1 MKTQYIAPDFY
12 LKAFNCSHCHVYA
25 KQDWSEMQGA
35 SEVHSGGH
43 KVKLY
48 INDFHVSYCNSCEG
62 NTIWKDGNI
71 IYPLNSNVEPA
82 NLDLP
87 DDIINDYNE
96 AANVLNLSPR
106 SSAALLRLA
115 IQKLC
120 KHLGEPGEN
129 INADIKSLVKKGLP
143 PKVQEA
149 LDTVRVIGNECVHPG
164 EINLNDNRKIANTLF
179 KLVNFIATKLIS
191 EPKEIDEMYG
201 SLPESKLN
209 AINTRDQKA

>member
-1 MKTQYIAPDFY
+1 MKLQYIAPE
-12 LKAFNCSHCHVYA
+12 LNLLAFNCPHCHVYA
-25 KQDWSEMQGA
+25 KQDWSDMQC
-35 SEVHSGGH
+35 SKKITTDHTHSFS
-43 KVKLY
+43 KKE
-48 INDFHVSYCNSCEG
+48 FSVSYCSSCYG
-62 NTIWKDGNI
+62 NTIWNDNSI
-71 IYPLNSNVEPA
+71 IFPQNTIVEPA

-87 DDIINDYNE
+87 DDIIEDYNE

-120 KHLGEPGEN
+120 KHLGESGVN
-129 INADIKSLVKKGLP
+129 INDDIKSLVKKGLP

-164 EINLNDNRKIANTLF
+164 VINLNDNREIANKLF
-179 KLVNFIATKLIS
+179 KLVNFISTKLIS
-191 EPKEIDEMYG
+191 DPKEIDELYG

-209 AINTRDQKA
+209 GINARDKK